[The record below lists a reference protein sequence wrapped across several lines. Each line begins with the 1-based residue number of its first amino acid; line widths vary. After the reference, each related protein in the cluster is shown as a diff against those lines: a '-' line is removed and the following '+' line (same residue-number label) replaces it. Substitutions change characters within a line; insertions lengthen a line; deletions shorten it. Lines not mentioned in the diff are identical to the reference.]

1 MLQVIVGHTGI
12 ALQNSL
18 TTDGEDF
25 VGINQEFSF
34 TESYQTHC
42 VDVSINKTDGVD
54 EVDELFHLILTLQ
67 YAPFD
72 IPLDEYTVTIVD
84 SGEL

>member
-1 MLQVIVGHTGI
+1 M
-12 ALQNSL
+12 
-18 TTDGEDF
+18 
-25 VGINQEFSF
+25 
-34 TESYQTHC
+34 
-42 VDVSINKTDGVD
+42 DVSILKDGVD

-84 SGEL
+84 SGELAVCMYVCSESVHLASFQPPREWNEVKH

>member
-1 MLQVIVGHTGI
+1 MK
-12 ALQNSL
+12 A
-18 TTDGEDF
+18 
-25 VGINQEFSF
+25 
-34 TESYQTHC
+34 
-42 VDVSINKTDGVD
+42 DGVD